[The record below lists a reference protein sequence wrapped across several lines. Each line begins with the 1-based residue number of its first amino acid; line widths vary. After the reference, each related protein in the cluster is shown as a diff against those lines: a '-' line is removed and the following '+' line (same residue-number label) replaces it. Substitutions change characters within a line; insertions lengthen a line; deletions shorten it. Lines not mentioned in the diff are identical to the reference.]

1 MEEIYKLLKKIKDR
15 GERAALATVIRAQ
28 GSTPREVGAK
38 MLVLQNGEIVGSVS
52 GGCVEAEV
60 YAEARDVIRTGQPK
74 TLSFQLT
81 AEKAWDSGLI
91 CGGSIEVFIE
101 PV

>member
-1 MEEIYKLLKKIKDR
+1 MEEIYKLLKNIKDR
-15 GERAALATVIRAQ
+15 GEKAALATVIKAQ

-60 YAEARDVIRTGQPK
+60 YAEAREVIRIGQPK

>member
-1 MEEIYKLLKKIKDR
+1 VEEIYRIIKRAKDR
-15 GERAALATVIRAQ
+15 GEKAALATVIRAQ

-60 YAEARDVIRTGQPK
+60 YAEAREVIRTGQPR

-91 CGGSIEVFIE
+91 CGGTIEVFIE